1 MRVQMQKWGNS
12 LAVRIPR
19 HIADEANLAEG
30 DSIEIQVSAVGAVQ
44 LEKADKVPTL
54 SQLVSQITLENRYE
68 EITPGPEVGKESVE
82 W

>member
-68 EITPGPEVGKESVE
+68 EIALGPEVGKESVE